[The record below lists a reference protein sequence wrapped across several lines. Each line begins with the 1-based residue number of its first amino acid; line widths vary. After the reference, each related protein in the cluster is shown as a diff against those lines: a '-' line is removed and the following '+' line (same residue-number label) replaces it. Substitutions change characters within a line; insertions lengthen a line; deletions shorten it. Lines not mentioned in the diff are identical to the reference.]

1 MMRIFA
7 QSNKS
12 EMKIKSNTMKKYLLI
27 LPLLIFFSGRINSQD
42 FAKVPSSVIDFESAA
57 SRSVNWI
64 DYDNDNDLDL
74 FITNGLQGG
83 QDNMLYRN
91 DNGTFVRIYDQPL
104 VSDGLPSDGSSW
116 GDFNNDGLTDLCVV
130 NWYNRPALLYTNNG
144 GGNFTFMSSSPVTNQ
159 TGYSETCTFGD
170 YDNDGWLDLFITNSA
185 GTSHRNY
192 LYRNSGNGNFVRID
206 TGIVVSELGRAR
218 GANWVDFDND
228 RDLDLFVCREVNQN
242 EYLYR
247 NNGNGYFTKI
257 TDSPLTTN
265 GGESWSGSW
274 GDYDNDGDLD
284 VFVTNSSNQNNFLY
298 RNDGNFTFTK
308 ITNDPIVTEPGY
320 NAVSGWG
327 DYDNDGD
334 LDMFIT
340 QAYVAPT
347 FTQKLVNKL
356 YKNLLM
362 ESGTASFQ
370 KITTGDIVN
379 DSGYSYGFAW
389 GDYDNDGDL
398 DVAVANTF
406 DENQKNVLYRNELS
420 NGNKWISIKCKGTV
434 SNRSAIGA
442 KVRVKA
448 TINGN
453 AVWLM
458 QEIDGQS
465 GYCGQNLILH
475 FGLGNATSIDSI
487 KVEWPA
493 GGDQYF
499 NNVPVNQNVTIT
511 ENGNLINV
519 GEINIEQPGN
529 FRLGQNFPNPF
540 NPNTKINYELSTSAG
555 VELTVYDALGNEIA
569 SLVNEEQLPG
579 SYSVTFNG
587 STFSSGVY
595 FYTLSLRTSDGSAA
609 SSDTRKMILLK

>member
-1 MMRIFA
+1 
-7 QSNKS
+7 
-12 EMKIKSNTMKKYLLI
+12 MKKNLLI
-27 LPLLIFFSGRINSQD
+27 LPMLIFFGSRILSQD
-42 FAKVPSSVIDFESAA
+42 FVKVPASVIEFESAA

-91 DNGTFVRIYDQPL
+91 DNGTFIRVYDQPI
-104 VSDGLPSDGSSW
+104 VSDGMPSDGSSW
-116 GDFNNDGLTDLCVV
+116 GDFNNDGLADLCVV

-144 GGNFTFMSSSPVTNQ
+144 GGNFTFMSSSPVSNQ

-170 YDNDGWLDLFITNSA
+170 YDNDGWIDLFITNSA

-218 GANWVDFDND
+218 GANWVDIDND

-284 VFVTNSSNQNNFLY
+284 VLVTNSSNQNNFLF
-298 RNDGNFTFTK
+298 RNDGNFSFTK

-370 KITTGDIVN
+370 KITTGDIVS

-406 DENQKNVLYRNELS
+406 DENQKSVLYKNELS
-420 NGNKWISIKCKGTV
+420 NSNKWISIKCKGTV

-448 TINGN
+448 VINGS
-453 AVWLM
+453 AVWQM
-458 QEIDGQS
+458 QEVDGQS

-475 FGLGNATSIDSI
+475 FGLGNATTIDSI

-493 GGDQYF
+493 GSDQYF
-499 NNVPVNQNVTIT
+499 TSVPVNQNVTIT

-540 NPNTKINYELSTSAG
+540 NPSTKINYELSILAR
-555 VELTVYDALGNEIA
+555 VELAVFDALGNQIA
-569 SLVNEEQLPG
+569 SLVDEEQQPG
-579 SYSVTFNG
+579 NYSADFSG
-587 STFSSGVY
+587 SNFPSGVY
-595 FYTLSLRTSDGSAA
+595 FYRLNISSSKGSVIA
-609 SSDTRKMILLK
+609 SDTRKMILVK